1 VAKRISVPTFRDR
14 LEDAFARIQA
24 AGDDAIFTK
33 LYSEAARAA
42 ADRADDRY
50 RAGRMLGPIDGRIIS
65 IKDLFD
71 VAGEPTTAGSAI
83 LRGAAP
89 ARQDAIVVS
98 RLREA
103 GAIILGK
110 TNMTEFAYSGLGL
123 NPHFGT
129 PRNAAT
135 PDRVPG
141 GSSSGA
147 GVSAALG
154 IADIAIGTD
163 TGGSVRIP
171 AAFNGI
177 VGFKPTAARIPREG
191 AFPLSYALDSVGPL
205 AGSVQAC
212 ADADAVMA
220 GEPASIIGALQFDS
234 LKFAVPKEY
243 MEETASPVREA
254 FCTVLESLKRA
265 GVDVCDAELGSP
277 VVEMRESGKRGPIVA
292 VEAAEIH
299 AERLSRQAGE
309 IDPNVL
315 ARLKPGAAAAAAD
328 YVASIRARQR
338 LCTVMDERL
347 KEWDCL
353 AFPTTPGP
361 APLLS
366 EVKESEAF
374 QRHNLYVLRNTSFA
388 NFFDLCAISLP
399 IPHQPLPV
407 GLMLVARHGDDSRLL
422 SIAHTV
428 ERHLQTLA

>member
-1 VAKRISVPTFRDR
+1 VSKRISVPTFRDR
-14 LEDAFARIQA
+14 LEAALARLQA
-24 AGDDAIFTK
+24 VDDDAIFTR
-33 LYSEAARAA
+33 LYTEAARAA

-50 RAGRMLGPIDGRIIS
+50 RAGRMLGPLDGKIVT

-71 VAGEPTTAGSAI
+71 VAGEPTSAGSAI
-83 LRGAAP
+83 LRNAAP
-89 ARQDAIVVS
+89 ANRDAVVVS

-123 NPHFGT
+123 NPHVGT
-129 PRNAAT
+129 PRNAIA

-147 GVSAALG
+147 GVSVGVG

-177 VGFKPTAARIPREG
+177 VGFKPTAARVPREG
-191 AFPLSYALDSVGPL
+191 VFPLSYSLDSVGPL

-220 GEPASIIGALQFDS
+220 GIQASLVVEMQLSGLR
-234 LKFAVPKEY
+234 LGVPKEY
-243 MEETASPVREA
+243 VEDTESPVREA
-254 FCTVLESLKRA
+254 FQTALENLKRVGA
-265 GVDVCDAELGSP
+265 AVCDAELGSP
-277 VVEMRESGKRGPIVA
+277 LVEMRETGKRGPIVA
-292 VEAAEIH
+292 IEAAEIH
-299 AERLSRQAGE
+299 AERLRGQAGE

-315 ARLKPGAAAAAAD
+315 ARIKPGAAAAAPD

-338 LCTVMDERL
+338 LCAVMDARL

-353 AFPTTPGP
+353 AFPTTPGLP
-361 APLLS
+361 PLLS
-366 EVKESEAF
+366 EVQEREAF
-374 QRHNLYVLRNTSFA
+374 QQRNIYVLRNTSFA
-388 NFFDLCAISLP
+388 NYFDLCAISLP

-407 GLMLVARHGDDSRLL
+407 GLMLVARHGDDSKLL
-422 SIAHTV
+422 GIAQTV
-428 ERHLQTLA
+428 ERRLRSRT